1 VSSTPPLPPPLPID
15 ATDKLTFTGERFHPD
30 RSGEMWFEHWHRYH
44 AIAPL
49 VSGRRVLDI
58 ASGEGYG
65 SAHLASYAALV
76 TGVDISADAI
86 EHARTTYASTANLN
100 FVVGSCTLIPLDD
113 ASIDVVVSFETLEH
127 ITEHE
132 KFMREIKRVLAPNGL
147 LIISTPNKAEYSDAR
162 GYQNEYHV
170 KELYLNE
177 FEALLAPYFA
187 HKKML
192 GQRNGFHSLIQP
204 LDGQASHGNITLAS
218 MPARMGQV
226 SAALYVIAFASD
238 NADLVDAI
246 PLTVSAYTAVE
257 DNQVEVFMQIWR
269 HSQHLESRVAD
280 LQSQNETHVDTINAL
295 SNEINQLRQ
304 TQQARQTPAAPS
316 ATESAESSITRFIKK
331 ISR

>member
-1 VSSTPPLPPPLPID
+1 
-15 ATDKLTFTGERFHPD
+15 
-30 RSGEMWFEHWHRYH
+30 MWFEHWHRYH

-49 VSGRRVLDI
+49 VSGKRVLDI

-65 SAHLASYAALV
+65 SAHLATFAKVV
-76 TGVDISADAI
+76 TGVDISTTAI
-86 EHARTTYASTANLN
+86 EHASTAYSATTNVS
-100 FVVGSCTLIPLDD
+100 FVAGSCTLIPLGD

-127 ITEHE
+127 ITEHV
-132 KFMREIKRVLAPNGL
+132 KFMREIKRVLMPDGL

-162 GYQNEYHV
+162 EYKNEYHV

-204 LDGQASHGNITLAS
+204 LDGLATNGSITLAS
-218 MPARMGQV
+218 MPARAGKV
-226 SAALYVIAFASD
+226 TAALYVIAFASD
-238 NADLVDAI
+238 DANLI
-246 PLTVSAYTAVE
+246 NQLALNVSAYTAVE
-257 DNQVEVFMQIWR
+257 DNQVEIFMQIWR
-269 HSQHLESRVAD
+269 HTRHLEGRVAD
-280 LQSQNETHVDTINAL
+280 LQSQNETHVETINAL

-304 TQQARQTPAAPS
+304 TPISASAAL
-316 ATESAESSITRFIKK
+316 ATNESSESAITRFIKK